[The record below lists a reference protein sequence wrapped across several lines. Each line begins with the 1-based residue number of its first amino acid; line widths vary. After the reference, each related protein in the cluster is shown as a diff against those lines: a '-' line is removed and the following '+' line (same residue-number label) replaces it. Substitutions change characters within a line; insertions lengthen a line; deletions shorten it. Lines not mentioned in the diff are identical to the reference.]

1 MGTTELMRVCNACVN
16 PPKHIISASGIG
28 YYQEWVPQTLTEES
42 GAGDGFLAH
51 VCKVWE
57 ESLFRNNPKQIPLSV
72 VRTGL
77 VLSNKSKIVNAAQT
91 QFLVCGM
98 VGSVGSHSNRWSWV
112 HIVDLC
118 NQYIALIEGTL
129 QPGIYNGVA
138 PNPCTQGEF
147 GDAYERFPAVNL
159 PLWLPI
165 WRLEFFLAKKLNGL
179 IRFLGIRK
187 RPIVPEWII
196 KLLWGERSVIALTN
210 QYVSAQKT
218 LDQGFCYQY
227 PTIES
232 AMQHL
237 QGHPKI

>member
-1 MGTTELMRVCNACVN
+1 
-16 PPKHIISASGIG
+16 
-28 YYQEWVPQTLTEES
+28 
-42 GAGDGFLAH
+42 LAH

-187 RPIVPEWII
+187 RQIVPEWII